1 MPQELPEFDQEVGGA
16 KIMRR
21 GNSAVVDFQPGMDS
35 VSMQDSEDHKA
46 NLAESMEEGERRELA
61 DKICEYVDVDLQA
74 RADWDA
80 RMDQALELLGLR
92 NRPTEELEFEGA
104 SAVTYPLIGEAV
116 VQFQA
121 RAIEELFP
129 SEGPVKTRII
139 GKRTPEKEE
148 QGMRVSEHMNYQM
161 TEQDKS
167 YFWHTDQMLF
177 YLPLGGSA
185 FKKSYYD
192 ATTDMTVSRFIK
204 AKDFIV
210 PYAATD
216 LQSSPRYTHRMN
228 KNKTQLQKLMSSGF
242 YRSIPLLGT
251 PIGTLGRDQGQEV
264 LDEADSRSESSHWDD
279 VEFVIYEC
287 HIDLELEEDQQKYG
301 VDFPLPYVV
310 TVDKETREVLA
321 VRRNWKESD
330 EYMRKRVWFTH
341 YRYLPGLGFY
351 GFGLLHMIG
360 SVAEAT
366 SGSIRA
372 LLDSAAFANMQG
384 GFISEDVTGITGGD
398 LRIEPGVYKRVK
410 GSAEDIA
417 RGIYTPNFKEPS
429 QALQRLFESLVDAG
443 RRFASATDEMVGDAP
458 NTGPVGTTIALI
470 EQGSK
475 VFSGIHRRLHMAAA
489 EEFQLR
495 AELNFEFLD
504 EQYPYEVEGEEK
516 VVMRADYD
524 GRIDIVPVSD
534 PNIFSSA
541 QRIAQ
546 AQAIYDL
553 ASQNPDLYD
562 RVEVHKRFLKAIR
575 VSDPENLLKTNQTI
589 RCDAITENVKMMTGE
604 PAKAY
609 PEQDHEAHIQA
620 HMNFLQ
626 GLNKDAL
633 EMVGPPMQAHLAEHY
648 ALKYWVAM
656 NQQAGGQ
663 LPPPDAMGQKGEG
676 GGMDPQMDM
685 MISQMAAQ
693 VPPMQITPPD
703 PEGPD
708 EAAQEAEEWEAE
720 QMRKQ
725 QAWED
730 DEVRKQLSWEAEQIR
745 RDREF
750 EDTEARKDVLTAA
763 DVARKEEQHRTGLK
777 AKMEA
782 AQQAKK
788 ANAKGGG
795 NGKAS

>member
-1 MPQELPEFDQEVGGA
+1 MPQELPEFSENIGGA
-16 KIMRR
+16 QIMRR
-21 GNSAVVDFQPGMDS
+21 GNSAIVDFQPGMDS
-35 VSMQDSEDHKA
+35 VSMHDSEDHKQ
-46 NLAESMEEGERRELA
+46 NLAESMEPGKLTELA
-61 DKICEYVDVDLQA
+61 DRIIEYVDADLQA
-74 RADWDA
+74 RSDWDA
-80 RMDQALELLGLR
+80 RMNQALELLGLK
-92 NRPTEELEFEGA
+92 NRPEEELWFEGA

-139 GKRTPEKEE
+139 GKRSPEKEE
-148 QGMRVSEHMNYQM
+148 QGQRVAEHMNYQM

-167 YFWHTDQMLF
+167 YFWHVDQMLF
-177 YLPLGGSA
+177 FLPLGGSA

-192 ATTDMTVSRFIK
+192 PVMDMVVSRFIK

-210 PYAATD
+210 PYSATD
-216 LQSSPRYTHRMN
+216 LQSSPRYTHRMQ
-228 KNKTQLQKLMSSGF
+228 KNRTQLRKLMASGF
-242 YRSIPLLGT
+242 YRDLPLLGT
-251 PIGTLGRDQGQEV
+251 PIGVLGRDDGQQM
-264 LDEADSRSESSHWDD
+264 LDEADSRTESSHWDD
-279 VEFVIYEC
+279 VEFILYET
-287 HIDLELEEDQQKYG
+287 HIDLEIEEDQEKYG
-301 VDFPLPYVV
+301 VEYPLPYVV
-310 TVDKETREVLA
+310 TVDKETREVLSI
-321 VRRNWKESD
+321 RRNWKETD
-330 EYMRKRVWFTH
+330 EEMRKRVWFTH

-384 GFISEDVTGITGGD
+384 GFISEDVVGLQGGD
-398 LRIEPGVYKRVK
+398 MRIEPGMYKRVK

-429 QALQRLFESLVDAG
+429 QALQKLFETLVDAG

-504 EQYPYEVEGEEK
+504 EEYPFEIEGEEK
-516 VVMRADYD
+516 RVLRSDYD

-546 AQAIYDL
+546 AQALYDL
-553 ASQNPDLYD
+553 STQNPDLYD
-562 RVEVHKRFLKAIR
+562 RIEVNKRFLKAIR
-575 VSDPENLLKTNQTI
+575 VSDPENLLKTNQTV
-589 RCDAITENVKMMTGE
+589 RCDAVSENVKLMTGE
-604 PAKAY
+604 PVKAFV
-609 PEQDHEAHIQA
+609 EQDHDAHIQT
-620 HMNFLQ
+620 HMSFLQ
-626 GLNKDAL
+626 GLNEDAL
-633 EMVGPPMQAHLAEHY
+633 ALVGPPMQAHLAEHY
-648 ALKYWVAM
+648 ALKYWAAV
-656 NQQAGGQ
+656 NQKMGGQ
-663 LPPPDAMGQKGEG
+663 LPPPDSLGQLKEQ

-685 MISQMAAQ
+685 LISQMAAQ
-693 VPPMQITPPD
+693 LPPLEITPPD
-703 PEGPD
+703 EGGPSD
-708 EAAQEAEEWEAE
+708 AEQEAAEWQAE
-720 QMRKQ
+720 QQRRQ

-730 DEVRKQLSWEAEQIR
+730 DEVRKQLSWEAEQLR
-745 RDREF
+745 KEQEF
-750 EDTEARKDVLTAA
+750 EGTEARKDVSTAA
-763 DVARKEEQHRTGLK
+763 DVSRKEEQHRLMLQEKQAAAKAAK
-777 AKMEA
+777 AK
-782 AQQAKK
+782 
-788 ANAKGGG
+788 AKGGG